1 MDITLEKCHNENKK
15 FIMLGD
21 FNIDLVRTVYQ
32 SKTLI
37 DHIYVSEDVHV
48 SNSGVLSWFVSDH
61 NPVYVTAKKSNDIS
75 HCEDRATNH
84 KTITYRKYNDLDIQS
99 MGINMI
105 EKLSYIASNN
115 NSDVEQTTSS
125 WTSEIA
131 SILDR
136 YCPKIKNETFNQ
148 YG

>member
-1 MDITLEKCHNENKK
+1 M
-15 FIMLGD
+15 
-21 FNIDLVRTVYQ
+21 Y
-32 SKTLI
+32 
-37 DHIYVSEDVHV
+37 V
-48 SNSGVLSWFVSDH
+48 SNSGVLSWFISDH

-75 HCEDRATNH
+75 HCEDRAINH
-84 KTITYRKYNDLDIQS
+84 KTITHRKYNDLDIHS

-115 NSDVEQTTSS
+115 NSDVEQTTNS

-136 YCPKIKNETFNQ
+136 YCPKIKKRIKRDF
-148 YG
+148 